1 MYTKQNFI
9 NGQVLT
15 AEHLNNI
22 ENGIIAEAQ
31 AIYNE
36 MANLNNDVTIAV
48 FAINSL
54 TDATVT
60 LTNIDGIVKV
70 DWGDG
75 TENSSYTHTYQSIGS
90 FTCKIYGATAFKTRA
105 FASAKQVKTIVFADS
120 VTTIGESAFRDC
132 LNLSLVRLP
141 DLLQSLGEESFAS
154 CSSLTTIDLGKGLSN
169 IPRAAFMDCSQ
180 LKLLKIPQN
189 ITSIQSDVFKGC
201 EGLEELVFESYNPI
215 AYANWFGSSSH
226 GNCRFVVPAASIH
239 LYCSAWSAL
248 EGRIVSTVYSA
259 DASSFQKEMTEI
271 PSITAIF
278 QCNNPTTVSLN
289 LLTEGL
295 ATRINWGDGV
305 ANAENSHTYAAGRY
319 ECTICAPAMAEN
331 MFKDCSALISV
342 SISGYIKEIPKSAFE
357 NCIFLTNVSLE
368 HGIQKIGE
376 TAFYKCANLDGIVIP
391 KTVQEI
397 GLKAFDSCNPYFRME
412 FMSRN
417 EIAFNDWGNIAEFI
431 VPHVAIK
438 NYQYEWPS
446 VANKIYSTAHTSEGD
461 LKEILAPCSL
471 VVLNIPT
478 APLTV
483 NFNSTDTVLRIDWGD
498 GTFAGQDFSHT
509 YYQKG
514 VYTCKVYA
522 TSFGGCLS
530 SNSRIVSVKISDEI
544 TEISNGAFA
553 NCQNLEKIDIGNG
566 VQIIEF
572 KAFFDCTNLSE
583 IILGN
588 SLLTIKES
596 AFMYNCG
603 DGILEIPESV
613 TEIGKEAFSSAA
625 SEWSKIIFNNPTPI
639 PYTEAMLETVVNSIY
654 VPYGTKAAYINKW
667 AADGAPQEILNLIV
681 ESNRQAT
688 INDIK
693 REATLKSNMNYQ
705 YFQFL
710 Y

>member
-22 ENGIIAEAQ
+22 ENGIITEVQ

-54 TDATVT
+54 TNATVA

-75 TENSSYTHTYQSIGS
+75 TENSSYTHTYQSIGL

-105 FASAKQVKTIVFADS
+105 FASAKQIKTIVFADS

-132 LNLSLVRLP
+132 LNLALVRLP

-154 CSSLTTIDLGKGLSN
+154 CSSLATVDLGKGLSN
-169 IPRAAFMDCSQ
+169 IPRAAFMDCSK
-180 LKLLKIPQN
+180 LKFLKIPQN

-201 EGLEELVFESYNPI
+201 EGLEELMFESYNPI
-215 AYANWFGSSSH
+215 TYSNWFGFSSH
-226 GNCRFVVPAASIH
+226 GNCRLVVPAVSIH
-239 LYCSAWSAL
+239 LYCSAWPAL
-248 EGRIVSTVYSA
+248 ESRIVSTVYSA
-259 DASSFQKEMTEI
+259 DASAFRKEMTEI

-278 QCNNPTTVSLN
+278 ECNSPTTVSLN
-289 LLTEGL
+289 LPTEGP

-305 ANAENSHTYAAGRY
+305 ANIENSHTYAAGRY
-319 ECTICAPAMAEN
+319 ECTMCAPSMAEN

-357 NCIFLTNVSLE
+357 NCSSLFQVNLNY
-368 HGIQKIGE
+368 GLKKIE
-376 TAFYKCANLDGIVIP
+376 ESAFSNCSSLNNITIP
-391 KTVQEI
+391 ESVDEI
-397 GLKAFDSCNPYFRME
+397 GLRAFASCSSGLVVK
-412 FMSRN
+412 FMKSRA
-417 EIAFNDWGNIAEFI
+417 IAFNDWGHIDRFI
-431 VPHVAIK
+431 VPAEYI
-438 NYQYEWPS
+438 S
-446 VANKIYSTAHTSEGD
+446 VYKHDWSAVERSIYSIAYTSEGD
-461 LKEILAPCSL
+461 LKEILAPRSL
-471 VVLNIPT
+471 IVLNIPT
-478 APLTV
+478 APLAV
-483 NFNSTDTVLRIDWGD
+483 NFTLTDTVLRIDWGD
-498 GTFAGQDFSHT
+498 GTIDCNFSHI
-509 YYQKG
+509 YSQKG
-514 VYTCKVYA
+514 TYTCKVYA
-522 TSFGGCLS
+522 TSLGECFA
-530 SNSRIVSVKISDEI
+530 NNPRIVNVKISDEI
-544 TEISNGAFA
+544 TEINEGAFW
-553 NCQNLEKIDIGNG
+553 NCSNLKKVDIGNG
-566 VQIIEF
+566 VQTIGY
-572 KAFFDCTNLSE
+572 KAFFECYDLSE

-588 SLLTIKES
+588 SLLTIKGL

-613 TEIGKEAFSSAA
+613 TEIETKAFSSAA

-639 PYTEAMLETVVNSIY
+639 PYTEAMLETVVNNIY

-667 AADGAPQEILNLIV
+667 TADGAPQEILDLIV

-688 INDIK
+688 INDIR
-693 REATLKSNMNYQ
+693 REATLKSDMNYQ